1 MIFLATIRVDNLT
14 DDSIIFY
21 IDGKEYSVAEDEKIN
36 IQNIEK
42 GNHNLRIRR
51 TKDRSDEVIVQQEKS
66 TDIFDKLKGEEKSV
80 HIQLE
85 SDFIIDI
92 NSSKSVITVKKDII
106 GFTKGGMDAIFSGF
120 SIELSG
126 AKMTEKKD
134 YFSDKLNQKKF
145 TLHVIK
151 ESFIPIG
158 IISIIITIISSYS
171 LFKNI
176 MGDAINLGGTKFTYP
191 FSFALLAISL
201 FCIGYFIYSLIVGFK
216 KKKIYMR

>member
-1 MIFLATIRVDNLT
+1 MAAIRVDNLT
-14 DDSIIFY
+14 DDSIIFI
-21 IDGKEYSVAEDEKIN
+21 IDGEKYFVAEDEKIN

-42 GNHNLRIRR
+42 GTHNFRIRR
-51 TKDRSDEVIVQQEKS
+51 TKDRSDEVVIKQEKNA
-66 TDIFDKLKGEEKSV
+66 DIFDKFKGEEKSI

-106 GFTKGGMDAIFSGF
+106 GFTKGGNDAIFSGF
-120 SIELSG
+120 SVELSG
-126 AKMTEKKD
+126 AKLTEKND
-134 YFSDKLNQKKF
+134 YFSDKISEKKF
-145 TLHVIK
+145 TLHIIK
-151 ESFIPIG
+151 ESFVPIG
-158 IISIIITIISSYS
+158 IISIIITIISAYS

-201 FCIGYFIYSLIVGFK
+201 FCVGYFIYSLIVGFRK
-216 KKKIYMR
+216 KKEYMK